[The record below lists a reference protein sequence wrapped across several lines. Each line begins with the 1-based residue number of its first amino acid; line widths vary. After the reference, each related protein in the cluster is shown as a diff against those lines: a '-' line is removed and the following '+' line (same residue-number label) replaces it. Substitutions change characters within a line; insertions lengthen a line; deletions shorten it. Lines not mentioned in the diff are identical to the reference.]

1 MPCLP
6 VCVSFPMSERR
17 QIVTIDGPSGVGKST
32 LSRQVA
38 ATLGFTYLDTGAM
51 YRAVALFFQQ
61 NHIDPGDDQAVRSA
75 LSELHL
81 QLLPAEKEDG
91 DVGVIIN
98 GRDESR
104 AIRTPELG
112 MLASRVSAIPAVRVQ
127 LTAMQ
132 QAIGRAGRIVAEG
145 RDTGTVVFPDAAWKF
160 YLEADPEERARR
172 RAAQLQAA
180 GQLVDVQELLK
191 QIVKRD
197 RDDQE
202 RALAPL
208 QKAEDALVIDTSHL
222 TIQEVASKILQAVQ
236 AQA

>member
-1 MPCLP
+1 
-6 VCVSFPMSERR
+6 MSERR

-38 ATLGFTYLDTGAM
+38 ATLGYTYLDTGAM

-61 NHIDPGDDQAVRSA
+61 RHIDPGDDQAVRSA

-81 QLLPAEKEDG
+81 QLLPAEKEDS

-98 GRDESR
+98 GRDESQ

-132 QAIGRAGRIVAEG
+132 QAIGRAGKIVAEG

-180 GQLVDVQELLK
+180 GQLVNVQEVLK

>member
-1 MPCLP
+1 
-6 VCVSFPMSERR
+6 MSERR

>member
-6 VCVSFPMSERR
+6 VCASFPMSERR

-61 NHIDPGDDQAVRSA
+61 NHIDHGDEQAVRSA

-81 QLLPAEKEDG
+81 QLLPAEKEDS
-91 DVGVIIN
+91 DVGVMIN

-112 MLASRVSAIPAVRVQ
+112 MLASRVSAIPAVRAQ

-132 QAIGRAGRIVAEG
+132 QAIGRLGKIVAEG

-180 GQLVDVQELLK
+180 GQLVNVQELLK

-222 TIQEVASKILQAVQ
+222 TIQEVAAKILQAVQ

>member
-1 MPCLP
+1 
-6 VCVSFPMSERR
+6 
-17 QIVTIDGPSGVGKST
+17 
-32 LSRQVA
+32 
-38 ATLGFTYLDTGAM
+38 
-51 YRAVALFFQQ
+51 
-61 NHIDPGDDQAVRSA
+61 VRSA

-81 QLLPAEKEDG
+81 QLLPAEKEDS
-91 DVGVIIN
+91 DVGVMIN
-98 GRDESR
+98 GRDASR

-112 MLASRVSAIPAVRVQ
+112 MLASRVSAIPAVRAQ

-132 QAIGRAGRIVAEG
+132 QAIGRLGKIVAEG

-160 YLEADPEERARR
+160 YLEADPQERARR

-180 GQLVDVQELLK
+180 GQLVNVQELLK